1 MARSTRFPTSPRS
14 PVRRRLAAATLIA
27 GAFLLGGCATL
38 PGMGGYPVGGYPDS
52 YGGPY
57 GQQYGAQVVG
67 TVQRVDRGYNRIV
80 LVVEDGYGRRGQQVS
95 VQYDQRTRLIYQGR
109 EHPVQGLE
117 RGDVIRVDAVQS
129 GREWWARTI
138 EVVRNVR
145 DGGGYGGG
153 GYGNELRGT
162 VDYVDP
168 RARMIRLDGA
178 GYGSNQVGYDS
189 HTIVEYQGRRYRP
202 ENLQRGDLVRVQAR
216 RLGNNQWI
224 AERILVERSV
234 GRY

>member
-1 MARSTRFPTSPRS
+1 MGATIRTS
-14 PVRRRLAAATLIA
+14 RRWTLATLLA
-27 GAFLLGGCATL
+27 GAALLLAGCVT
-38 PGMGGYPVGGYPDS
+38 PGGYGAYPGGY
-52 YGGPY
+52 
-57 GQQYGAQVVG
+57 GQPAPGYPAQHGNQLLG
-67 TVQRVDRGYNRIV
+67 TVQSVDPGYNRIV
-80 LVVEDGYGRRGQQVS
+80 LVVEDRAGYGRGQQLALR
-95 VQYDQRTRLIYQGR
+95 YDQRTRLIYQGR

-145 DGGGYGGG
+145 EGGGYGGG

-162 VDYVDP
+162 VGYVDP
-168 RARMIRLDGA
+168 RTRVIRLDGA
-178 GYGSNQVGYDS
+178 GYGGNLVSYDS
-189 HTIVEYQGRRYRP
+189 RTIVEYQGRHYRP

-216 RLGNNQWI
+216 RVGNNQWI

>member
-1 MARSTRFPTSPRS
+1 MGATIRTSRRWALATLLVGAALLLAGCVTPGGYGTSP
-14 PVRRRLAAATLIA
+14 
-27 GAFLLGGCATL
+27 
-38 PGMGGYPVGGYPDS
+38 GGYGQPAPGYP
-52 YGGPY
+52 
-57 GQQYGAQVVG
+57 AQHGNQLLG
-67 TVQRVDRGYNRIV
+67 TVQSVDPGYNRIV
-80 LVVEDGYGRRGQQVS
+80 LVVEDRAGYGRGQQLAVR
-95 VQYDQRTRLIYQGR
+95 YDQRTRLIYQGR

-145 DGGGYGGG
+145 EGGGYGGSA
-153 GYGNELRGT
+153 YGNELRGT
-162 VDYVDP
+162 VGYVDP
-168 RARMIRLDGA
+168 RARVIRLDGA
-178 GYGSNQVGYDS
+178 GYGGNVISYDS
-189 HTIVEYQGRRYRP
+189 RTIVEYQGRRYRP

-216 RLGNNQWI
+216 RLGNAQWI